1 MNSSIE
7 LTDVTLDYNLYSV
20 RAQSLR
26 NTVLNMAVGGRLI
39 QAGKDVTFVRALS
52 NVSLK
57 LQEGDRLAVIGHN
70 GSGKTSLLKIL
81 AGIYSPTSGKVDVR
95 GRISS
100 MISISVGLDIEASGL
115 ENIRNLAMMQMMS
128 DREIKKR
135 LPSIVEFSGL
145 GAFVHMPLKTY
156 SAGMA
161 ARLTFS
167 VATQMDADILIMD
180 EWISAGDADFQ
191 KRAADRLNSMVDSAK
206 IVVLATH
213 DYQLAAKVCN
223 KVMTM
228 ESGVPTFLG
237 TTEEWLERSSAA

>member
-1 MNSSIE
+1 MTSSIE

-39 QAGKDVTFVRALS
+39 QAGKDVTYVRALS

-57 LQEGDRLAVIGHN
+57 LNEGDRLAVIGHN

-81 AGIYSPTSGKVDVR
+81 AGIYSPTLGKVDVR

-128 DREIKKR
+128 DREIKR
-135 LPSIVEFSGL
+135 RMPAIVEFSGL

-156 SAGMA
+156 SAGMV

-167 VATQMDADILIMD
+167 VATQVDADILIMD

-213 DYQLAAKVCN
+213 DYKLAAKVCN

>member
-1 MNSSIE
+1 MTSSIE

-39 QAGKDVTFVRALS
+39 QAGKDVTYVRALS

-57 LQEGDRLAVIGHN
+57 LNEGDRLAVIGHN

-81 AGIYSPTSGKVDVR
+81 AGIYSPTLGKVDVR

-128 DREIKKR
+128 DREIKR
-135 LPSIVEFSGL
+135 RMPAIVEFSGL

-156 SAGMA
+156 SAGMV

-167 VATQMDADILIMD
+167 VATQVDADILIMD

-191 KRAADRLNSMVDSAK
+191 KRAADRLNNM
-206 IVVLATH
+206 
-213 DYQLAAKVCN
+213 
-223 KVMTM
+223 
-228 ESGVPTFLG
+228 
-237 TTEEWLERSSAA
+237 